1 MQIVAP
7 AKINLYLHVLG
18 RRDDGYHLLDSL
30 IAFAAARDILTV
42 RQADALSL
50 TIEGRF
56 AGALPEADGDN
67 LVLRAARALIQGAG
81 RARGAHITL
90 TKNLPV
96 ASGIGGGSSDAA
108 AALKLL
114 NEFWRLGRSPAELV
128 LLGAA
133 LGADVPVCLHG
144 ATSYIG
150 GVGEAVD
157 GVPALPEMG
166 VVLVNPNV
174 AVSTS
179 SVFGALAAEFSGPAR
194 LEFTPYDAA
203 SLAISLAAR
212 RNDLTAPAV
221 ALAPVIDEVLSALEA
236 RPGCLLSRL
245 SGSGATCFG
254 LFAESAA
261 ARRAADG
268 ITAAHEDWWV
278 CETRFLDRAP
288 LPVAVD

>member
-30 IAFAAARDILTV
+30 IAFAAARDTLTV
-42 RQADALSL
+42 RTADALSL

-56 AGALPEADGDN
+56 AGALPDSGDGN
-67 LVLRAARALIQGAG
+67 LVLRAAAALIEGAG

-90 TKNLPV
+90 TKDLPV

-114 NEFWRLGRSPAELV
+114 NEFWRLGRSPAELAR
-128 LLGAA
+128 LGAA

-144 ATSYIG
+144 ATAYIG
-150 GVGEAVD
+150 GIGEAVD
-157 GVPALPEMG
+157 AVPALPAVG
-166 VVLVNPNV
+166 VVLVNPAI

-179 SVFGALAAEFSGPAR
+179 SVFAALAGSFSEPAR
-194 LEFTPYDAA
+194 VEYTPYDAA
-203 SLAISLAAR
+203 SLAVALAAR
-212 RNDLTAPAV
+212 RNDLTAPA
-221 ALAPVIDEVLSALEA
+221 ADLAPVINDVLSALGA
-236 RPGCLLSRL
+236 QPGCLLSRL

-254 LFAESAA
+254 LFSDSVA
-261 ARRAADG
+261 ARHAADG
-268 ITAAHEDWWV
+268 ISAAHDDWWV
-278 CETRFLDRAP
+278 VETRFLDHAP
-288 LPVAVD
+288 LPVAVA